1 MAIIVNSQQE
11 TLTKKY
17 QVDSFTVFTHP
28 GQPPSITINYGEH
41 RVNNSGEI
49 LFKNGQIA
57 SLSATQQQMIDWLPQ
72 NNVYALPAFA
82 NLYTG
87 LRGLFE
93 DQFKINFSGQFP
105 V

>member
-1 MAIIVNSQQE
+1 MAITVKTKQE

-28 GQPPSITINYGEH
+28 GQPPTITINYGEH
-41 RVNNSGEI
+41 YINNSGEI
-49 LFKNGQIA
+49 LYKNGQIA
-57 SLSATQQQMIDWLPQ
+57 SLNANQQQIIDWLPQ
-72 NNVYALPAFA
+72 NNGYALPSFA